1 MPPFCIKN
9 REVTRM
15 NAAHPFMLMVV
26 QIGNTNRDTLLDT
39 PILVSAVFM
48 VTGRVAAELFV
59 KSAINTAGIILLSVR
74 TGLMPLANS
83 GWFGFNPGSQLAASG
98 EVNRVAISHV
108 FLTTNLAAVCGGL
121 QWYRPRCPKMGRSR

>member
-1 MPPFCIKN
+1 MK
-9 REVTRM
+9 
-15 NAAHPFMLMVV
+15 AAHPFMLMVV

-74 TGLMPLANS
+74 TGLMPLANRNN
-83 GWFGFNPGSQLAASG
+83 GKIGRA
-98 EVNRVAISHV
+98 HV
-108 FLTTNLAAVCGGL
+108 
-121 QWYRPRCPKMGRSR
+121 